1 MDVWKGLA
9 GWRRCSSGQ
18 SRMDDSPMNDRA
30 DSVGKMLPFGGQ
42 GSNQA
47 IEDGGALGFLLNG
60 VGDPAQIPDRL
71 ETFEKVRRLRAS
83 RVQTLSNA
91 RANNEKDV
99 AAEVQKYIGDEDI
112 KPPTSFAERVSH
124 DYG

>member
-1 MDVWKGLA
+1 
-9 GWRRCSSGQ
+9 
-18 SRMDDSPMNDRA
+18 MNDSA

-71 ETFEKVRRLRAS
+71 RTFEKIRRLRAS

-112 KPPTSFAERVSH
+112 SMLSLTLPEYVM
-124 DYG
+124 